1 MAFSNRVTTTTNQY
15 IMPKLVDTVLNS
27 NPLAMRLISAGKKWR
42 GETLKFPLKYQ
53 KNTTGTSF
61 SGFDTFSTSAIDN
74 RVNLAF
80 NPKFY
85 QITVS
90 LPLDEVSVNTLNN
103 DEQILNLM
111 DTQVQTSAQDMAD
124 DIGTLLYGDGTGNSN
139 KDFTGLGAMVDDG
152 TSVSTY
158 GGLSRSTYTTI
169 KSTVTASG
177 GTLTLAKMATLYNS
191 ITSGAQKPT
200 IGITDESTLA
210 LYEQLLQPQERIAKD
225 VSMMR
230 KPGASMAEPGAA
242 AYSIGTGA
250 TGFYYRGFPIIAD
263 EKCTSG
269 SLFFLNEDFIQWYA
283 VPVAKEFGGP
293 IKYSPV
299 EIEGNDYDKQ
309 LGLGFSWSGWIKPTN
324 QGAIIGHVYLG
335 GDFICTNPKR
345 QGKLTDITSV

>member
-27 NPLAMRLISAGKKWR
+27 NPLMSRLITSGKKWR
-42 GETLKFPLKYQ
+42 GETMKFPIKYQ
-53 KNTTGTSF
+53 KNNTGTSF

-90 LPLDEVSVNTLNN
+90 LPLDEVSVNSLNS

-124 DIGTLLYGDGTGNSN
+124 DVGTLLYSDGTGNSN
-139 KDFTGLGAMVDDG
+139 KDFTGLGAIVDDG
-152 TSVSTY
+152 SNVATY
-158 GGLSRSTYTTI
+158 GGLSRSTYTTLAAT
-169 KSTVTASG
+169 STASS
-177 GTLTLAKMATLYNS
+177 GTLTLAKMATLYNA

-200 IGITDESTLA
+200 IGVTTEAVLA

-225 VSMMR
+225 VALMR
-230 KPGASMAEPGAA
+230 KPGGSMAEPGDGG
-242 AYSIGTGA
+242 YNIGTGA
-250 TGFYYRGFPIIAD
+250 TGFFYKGFPIIAD

-269 SLFFLNEDFIQWYA
+269 VLFFLNENFINWYA

-299 EIEGNDYDKQ
+299 EIVGNDYDKQ

-324 QGAIIGHVYLG
+324 QAAIIGHVYLG
-335 GDFICTNPKR
+335 GDFVCDNPKR
-345 QGKLTDITSV
+345 NGKLTGITSV